1 MDGTQNR
8 ERHEGRERHEMC
20 EGRERHAVHSS
31 YIWLGGLQGAAAVFA
46 ALLVGVLPQIIPEL
60 FNPNTLGQFVN
71 GGLATIV
78 VVLLFLGTVVVSLAA
93 SLIYRLMAYRHIW
106 YEFGDEEFSFYSG
119 IFNKK
124 RVHVPYRRIQSVDQ
138 TASLL
143 QRVFG
148 VCTVQIDTAG
158 GASNKAVSVPF
169 LRKADAEALRADLFA
184 RKSAAVGAPFRE
196 ADAPSSFGNVLDAP
210 AEVWDDVRGVFA
222 GREVDTGRISFQYG
236 ITNGELILTGLSNST
251 TLILV
256 VVGIIGV
263 FSQVADFVSQ
273 MAGEAGGAVAEAL
286 ADAGLALFGNSII
299 ALIAVG
305 FIVLSL
311 FVWVMSALGTCI
323 SFGGFKARRRG
334 DRIEVE
340 RGLLQHRFHGV
351 SVDRVQSVIVK
362 QSFIRRIFGFCEL
375 SLGKVDASSGSGEM
389 KDSLSE
395 GALVVHPFVKVDRVP
410 EIVAGLI
417 PEFADMPTER
427 RRVPKVALRRALVRR
442 TVIQGWALWCA
453 VALALLHMGVTFG
466 VNTYGDDFM
475 TAAELFWF
483 ERIAFLGYVACAV
496 AEALAAVS
504 AVLWARS
511 SWFSFNRR
519 FMQVKNGGLGT
530 VSVCLPREKI
540 QFGFSKS
547 NPFQRRAKVAS
558 VTAWTAAGMRG
569 TSTRL
574 IDACEEDAAAWLAWL
589 VPGGNVIE

>member
-1 MDGTQNR
+1 MSGVQNR
-8 ERHEGRERHEMC
+8 ENRERRGMREN
-20 EGRERHAVHSS
+20 RERHAVHSS

-60 FNPNTLGQFVN
+60 FNPDSLGQFVN
-71 GGLATIV
+71 GGLAAIIIA
-78 VVLLFLGTVVVSLAA
+78 LLFLGTVIVSFAA
-93 SLIYRLMAYRHIW
+93 SLIYRLVSYKHIW

-138 TASLL
+138 TALLL

-210 AEVWDDVRGVFA
+210 AEVWGNVRGVFA
-222 GREVDTGRISFQYG
+222 GSEVDTGRISFQYG
-236 ITNGELILTGLSNST
+236 ITNSELILTGLSNK
-251 TLILV
+251 
-256 VVGIIGV
+256 
-263 FSQVADFVSQ
+263 
-273 MAGEAGGAVAEAL
+273 AGGAVAEVL
-286 ADAGLALFGNSII
+286 ADAGLALFGNSLI
-299 ALIAVG
+299 ALIVVG
-305 FIVLSL
+305 LIALSL

-351 SVDRVQSVIVK
+351 SVDRVQSVVVK
-362 QSFIRRIFGFCEL
+362 QTFVRRIFGFCEL
-375 SLGKVDASSGSGEM
+375 SLGKVDASSGSGGM
-389 KDSLSE
+389 DDSLSE

-410 EIVAGLI
+410 EIVAGLV
-417 PEFADMPTER
+417 PEFANMPTER

-442 TVIQGWALWCA
+442 TVIQGWGLWCA
-453 VALALLHMGVTFG
+453 VALALLHVGVMFG
-466 VNTYGDDFM
+466 VSAYGDGFM
-475 TAAELFWF
+475 SAGELFWF
-483 ERIAFLGYVACAV
+483 DRIALVGYVACAV
-496 AEALAAVS
+496 AEVLAAVS

-519 FMQVKNGGLGT
+519 FMQVENGGLGS

-547 NPFQRRAKVAS
+547 NPLQRRAKVATIT
-558 VTAWTAAGMRG
+558 VRTAAGLQG

>member
-1 MDGTQNR
+1 MGGPENR
-8 ERHEGRERHEMC
+8 ENREKHAV
-20 EGRERHAVHSS
+20 RENREKHAVHSS

-46 ALLVGVLPQIIPEL
+46 VLLVGVLPQLIPEL
-60 FNPNTLGQFVN
+60 FDPDSLGGYVN
-71 GGLATIV
+71 GGLAVIIIV
-78 VVLLFLGTVVVSLAA
+78 LVFLVTVVISFAVSLLYHLAA
-93 SLIYRLMAYRHIW
+93 YKHIW

-138 TASLL
+138 VASLL

-148 VCTVQIDTAG
+148 VCTVQIYTAG

-184 RKSAAVGAPFRE
+184 RKSAAVGAPSRE
-196 ADAPSSFGNVLDAP
+196 ADASSNFGNVLDAP

-236 ITNGELILTGLSNST
+236 MTNGELILTGLSNNT
-251 TLILV
+251 TLLLV
-256 VVGIIGV
+256 VVGIIGA
-263 FSQVADFVSQ
+263 FSQVADIISQ
-273 MAGEAGGAVAEAL
+273 VAGDAGGAVAGAV
-286 ADAGLALFGNSII
+286 ADAGLALFGNSLI
-299 ALIAVG
+299 ALIAAA
-305 FIVLSL
+305 FIALSL
-311 FVWVMSALGTCI
+311 LIWMMSALGTCI

-362 QSFIRRIFGFCEL
+362 QSFARRIFGFCEV
-375 SLGKVDASSGSGEM
+375 SLGKVDASSGSGSME
-389 KDSLSE
+389 DSLSE
-395 GALVVHPFVKVDRVP
+395 GALVIHPFVKVDRVP
-410 EIVAGLI
+410 EILAGLI
-417 PEFADMPTER
+417 PEFADLPAER

-442 TVIQGWALWCA
+442 TIIQGWGLWCA
-453 VALALLHMGVTFG
+453 VALALLQLGVAFG
-466 VNTYGDDFM
+466 ISTCGDDFM
-475 TAAELFWF
+475 TAGELFWF
-483 ERIAFLGYVACAV
+483 DRIALVCYVACAV
-496 AEALAAVS
+496 AEVLAAIS
-504 AVLWARS
+504 AILWARS

-519 FMQVKNGGLGT
+519 FMQVENGGLGS

-547 NPFQRRAKVAS
+547 NPFQRRAKVVT
-558 VTAWTAAGMRG
+558 VTAWTAAGLRG

>member
-1 MDGTQNR
+1 MGGPENR
-8 ERHEGRERHEMC
+8 ENREKHAV
-20 EGRERHAVHSS
+20 RENREKHAVHSS

-46 ALLVGVLPQIIPEL
+46 VLLVGVLPQLIPEL
-60 FNPNTLGQFVN
+60 FDPDSLGGYVN
-71 GGLATIV
+71 GGLAVIIIV
-78 VVLLFLGTVVVSLAA
+78 LVFLVTVVISFAVSLLYHLAA
-93 SLIYRLMAYRHIW
+93 YKHIW

-138 TASLL
+138 VASLL

-184 RKSAAVGAPFRE
+184 RKSAAVGAPSRE
-196 ADAPSSFGNVLDAP
+196 ADASSNFGNVLDAP

-236 ITNGELILTGLSNST
+236 MTNGELILTGLSNNT
-251 TLILV
+251 TLLLV
-256 VVGIIGV
+256 VVGIIGA
-263 FSQVADFVSQ
+263 FSQVADIISQ
-273 MAGEAGGAVAEAL
+273 VAGDAGGAVAGAV
-286 ADAGLALFGNSII
+286 ADAGLALFGNSLI
-299 ALIAVG
+299 ALIAAA
-305 FIVLSL
+305 FIALSL
-311 FVWVMSALGTCI
+311 LIWMMSALGTCI

-362 QSFIRRIFGFCEL
+362 QSFARRIFGFCEV
-375 SLGKVDASSGSGEM
+375 SLGKVDASSGSGSME
-389 KDSLSE
+389 DSLSE
-395 GALVVHPFVKVDRVP
+395 GALVIHPFVKVDRVP
-410 EIVAGLI
+410 EILAGLI
-417 PEFADMPTER
+417 PEFADLPAER

-442 TVIQGWALWCA
+442 TIIQGWGLWCA
-453 VALALLHMGVTFG
+453 VALALLQLGVAFG
-466 VNTYGDDFM
+466 ISTCGDDFM
-475 TAAELFWF
+475 TAGELFWF
-483 ERIAFLGYVACAV
+483 DRIALVCYVACAV
-496 AEALAAVS
+496 AEVLAAIS
-504 AVLWARS
+504 AILWARS

-519 FMQVKNGGLGT
+519 FMQVENGGLGS

-547 NPFQRRAKVAS
+547 NPFQRRAKVVT
-558 VTAWTAAGMRG
+558 VTAWTAAGLRG

>member
-1 MDGTQNR
+1 M
-8 ERHEGRERHEMC
+8 
-20 EGRERHAVHSS
+20 S
-31 YIWLGGLQGAAAVFA
+31 YK
-46 ALLVGVLPQIIPEL
+46 
-60 FNPNTLGQFVN
+60 
-71 GGLATIV
+71 
-78 VVLLFLGTVVVSLAA
+78 
-93 SLIYRLMAYRHIW
+93 HIW

-210 AEVWDDVRGVFA
+210 AEVWGNVRGVFA
-222 GREVDTGRISFQYG
+222 GSEVDTGRISFQYG
-236 ITNGELILTGLSNST
+236 ITNSELILTGLSNNT
-251 TLILV
+251 TLVLV

-273 MAGEAGGAVAEAL
+273 MAGEAGGAVAEVL
-286 ADAGLALFGNSII
+286 ADAGLALFGNSLI
-299 ALIAVG
+299 ALIVVG
-305 FIVLSL
+305 LIALSL
-311 FVWVMSALGTCI
+311 FVWVMSALGTRI

-340 RGLLQHRFHGV
+340 RGLLQHRFRGV
-351 SVDRVQSVIVK
+351 SVDCVQSVVVK
-362 QSFIRRIFGFCEL
+362 QTFVRRIFGFCEL
-375 SLGKVDASSGSGEM
+375 SLGKVDASSGSGGM
-389 KDSLSE
+389 DDSLSE

-410 EIVAGLI
+410 EIVAGLV

-442 TVIQGWALWCA
+442 TVIQGWGLWCA
-453 VALALLHMGVTFG
+453 VALALLHVGVMFG
-466 VNTYGDDFM
+466 VSAYGDGFM
-475 TAAELFWF
+475 SAGELFWF
-483 ERIAFLGYVACAV
+483 DRIALVGYVACAV
-496 AEALAAVS
+496 AEVLAAVS

-519 FMQVKNGGLGT
+519 FMQVENGGLGS

-547 NPFQRRAKVAS
+547 NPLQRRAKVATI
-558 VTAWTAAGMRG
+558 TARTAAGLQG

>member
-1 MDGTQNR
+1 M
-8 ERHEGRERHEMC
+8 
-20 EGRERHAVHSS
+20 
-31 YIWLGGLQGAAAVFA
+31 
-46 ALLVGVLPQIIPEL
+46 
-60 FNPNTLGQFVN
+60 
-71 GGLATIV
+71 
-78 VVLLFLGTVVVSLAA
+78 
-93 SLIYRLMAYRHIW
+93 
-106 YEFGDEEFSFYSG
+106 
-119 IFNKK
+119 
-124 RVHVPYRRIQSVDQ
+124 
-138 TASLL
+138 
-143 QRVFG
+143 
-148 VCTVQIDTAG
+148 
-158 GASNKAVSVPF
+158 
-169 LRKADAEALRADLFA
+169 
-184 RKSAAVGAPFRE
+184 
-196 ADAPSSFGNVLDAP
+196 
-210 AEVWDDVRGVFA
+210 
-222 GREVDTGRISFQYG
+222 
-236 ITNGELILTGLSNST
+236 
-251 TLILV
+251 
-256 VVGIIGV
+256 
-263 FSQVADFVSQ
+263 
-273 MAGEAGGAVAEAL
+273 
-286 ADAGLALFGNSII
+286 
-299 ALIAVG
+299 
-305 FIVLSL
+305 
-311 FVWVMSALGTCI
+311 
-323 SFGGFKARRRG
+323 
-334 DRIEVE
+334 
-340 RGLLQHRFHGV
+340 

-427 RRVPKVALRRALVRR
+427 RCVPKAALRRALVRR

-483 ERIAFLGYVACAV
+483 DRIALLGYVACAV
-496 AEALAAVS
+496 AEVLAAVS

-519 FMQVKNGGLGT
+519 FMQVENGGLGT

-547 NPFQRRAKVAS
+547 NPFQRRAKVVT
-558 VTAWTAAGMRG
+558 VTAWTAAGLRG

>member
-1 MDGTQNR
+1 M
-8 ERHEGRERHEMC
+8 
-20 EGRERHAVHSS
+20 S
-31 YIWLGGLQGAAAVFA
+31 YK
-46 ALLVGVLPQIIPEL
+46 
-60 FNPNTLGQFVN
+60 
-71 GGLATIV
+71 
-78 VVLLFLGTVVVSLAA
+78 
-93 SLIYRLMAYRHIW
+93 HIW

-222 GREVDTGRISFQYG
+222 GSEVDTGRISFQYG
-236 ITNGELILTGLSNST
+236 ITNSELILTGLSNNT
-251 TLILV
+251 TLVLV

-263 FSQVADFVSQ
+263 FSQVAEVVSQ
-273 MAGEAGGAVAEAL
+273 MAGEAGGAVAEVL
-286 ADAGLALFGNSII
+286 ADAGLALFGNSLI
-299 ALIAVG
+299 ALIVVG
-305 FIVLSL
+305 LIALSL
-311 FVWVMSALGTCI
+311 FVWVMLALGTCI

-351 SVDRVQSVIVK
+351 SADRVQSVVVK
-362 QSFIRRIFGFCEL
+362 QTFVRRIFGFCEL
-375 SLGKVDASSGSGEM
+375 SLGKVDASSGSGGME
-389 KDSLSE
+389 DSLSE

-410 EIVAGLI
+410 EIVAGLV

-442 TVIQGWALWCA
+442 TIVQGWGLWCA
-453 VALALLHMGVTFG
+453 VALALLHVGVMFG
-466 VNTYGDDFM
+466 VSAYGDGFM
-475 TAAELFWF
+475 SAGEIFWF
-483 ERIAFLGYVACAV
+483 DRIALVGYVACAV
-496 AEALAAVS
+496 AEVLAAVG

-519 FMQVKNGGLGT
+519 FMQVENGGLGT

-547 NPFQRRAKVAS
+547 NPLQRRAKVATI
-558 VTAWTAAGMRG
+558 TARTAAGLQG

>member
-1 MDGTQNR
+1 MGGSENR
-8 ERHEGRERHEMC
+8 EKRAVREN
-20 EGRERHAVHSS
+20 REKHAVHSS

-46 ALLVGVLPQIIPEL
+46 VLLVGVLPQLIPEL
-60 FNPNTLGQFVN
+60 FDPDSLGGYVN
-71 GGLATIV
+71 GGLAVIIIV
-78 VVLLFLGTVVVSLAA
+78 LVFLVTVVISFAVSLLYHLAA
-93 SLIYRLMAYRHIW
+93 YKHIW

-138 TASLL
+138 VASLL

-184 RKSAAVGAPFRE
+184 RKSAAVGAPSRE
-196 ADAPSSFGNVLDAP
+196 ADASSNFGNVLDAP

-236 ITNGELILTGLSNST
+236 MTNGELILTGLSNNT
-251 TLILV
+251 TLLLV
-256 VVGIIGV
+256 VVGIIGA
-263 FSQVADFVSQ
+263 FSQVADIISQ
-273 MAGEAGGAVAEAL
+273 VAGDAGGAVAGAV
-286 ADAGLALFGNSII
+286 ADAGLALFGNSLI
-299 ALIAVG
+299 ALIAAA
-305 FIVLSL
+305 FIALSL
-311 FVWVMSALGTCI
+311 LIWMMSALGTCI

-362 QSFIRRIFGFCEL
+362 QSFARRIFGFCEV
-375 SLGKVDASSGSGEM
+375 SLGKVDASSGSGSME
-389 KDSLSE
+389 DSLSE
-395 GALVVHPFVKVDRVP
+395 GALVIHPFVKVDRVP
-410 EIVAGLI
+410 EILAGLI
-417 PEFADMPTER
+417 PEFADLPAER

-442 TVIQGWALWCA
+442 TIIQGWGLWCA
-453 VALALLHMGVTFG
+453 VALALLQLGVAFG
-466 VNTYGDDFM
+466 ISTCGDDFM
-475 TAAELFWF
+475 TAGELFWF
-483 ERIAFLGYVACAV
+483 DRIALVCYVACAV
-496 AEALAAVS
+496 AEVLAAIS
-504 AVLWARS
+504 AILWARS

-519 FMQVKNGGLGT
+519 FMQVENGGLGS

-547 NPFQRRAKVAS
+547 NPFQRRAKVAT
-558 VTAWTAAGMRG
+558 VTARTAAGLQG

-589 VPGGNVIE
+589 TPGGNVIE

>member
-1 MDGTQNR
+1 MSGVQNR
-8 ERHEGRERHEMC
+8 ENRERRGMREN
-20 EGRERHAVHSS
+20 RERHAVHSS

-60 FNPNTLGQFVN
+60 FNPDSLGQFVN
-71 GGLATIV
+71 GGLAAIIIA
-78 VVLLFLGTVVVSLAA
+78 LLFLGTVIVSFAA
-93 SLIYRLMAYRHIW
+93 SLIYRLVSYKHIW

-210 AEVWDDVRGVFA
+210 AEVWGNVRGVFA
-222 GREVDTGRISFQYG
+222 GSEVDTGRISFQYG
-236 ITNGELILTGLSNST
+236 ITNSELILTGLSNNT
-251 TLILV
+251 TLVLV

-273 MAGEAGGAVAEAL
+273 MAGEAGGAVAEVL
-286 ADAGLALFGNSII
+286 ADAGLALFGNSLI
-299 ALIAVG
+299 ALIVVG
-305 FIVLSL
+305 LIALSL

-334 DRIEVE
+334 DRIEVG
-340 RGLLQHRFHGV
+340 RGLLQHRFPGV
-351 SVDRVQSVIVK
+351 SVDRVQSVVVR
-362 QSFIRRIFGFCEL
+362 QTFVRRIFGFCEL
-375 SLGKVDASSGSGEM
+375 SLGKVDASSGSGGME
-389 KDSLSE
+389 DSLSE

-410 EIVAGLI
+410 EIVAGLV

-427 RRVPKVALRRALVRR
+427 RRVPKVALRRALVRHTIIR
-442 TVIQGWALWCA
+442 GGG
-453 VALALLHMGVTFG
+453 ALLVRP
-466 VNTYGDDFM
+466 D
-475 TAAELFWF
+475 
-483 ERIAFLGYVACAV
+483 RACG
-496 AEALAAVS
+496 L
-504 AVLWARS
+504 
-511 SWFSFNRR
+511 RR
-519 FMQVKNGGLGT
+519 V
-530 VSVCLPREKI
+530 
-540 QFGFSKS
+540 
-547 NPFQRRAKVAS
+547 
-558 VTAWTAAGMRG
+558 RG
-569 TSTRL
+569 
-574 IDACEEDAAAWLAWL
+574 C
-589 VPGGNVIE
+589 

>member
-1 MDGTQNR
+1 MGGPENR
-8 ERHEGRERHEMC
+8 ENREKHAV
-20 EGRERHAVHSS
+20 RENREKHAVHSS

-46 ALLVGVLPQIIPEL
+46 VLLVGVLPQLIPEL
-60 FNPNTLGQFVN
+60 FDPDSLGGYVN
-71 GGLATIV
+71 GGLAVIIIV
-78 VVLLFLGTVVVSLAA
+78 LVFLVTVVISFAVSLLYHLAA
-93 SLIYRLMAYRHIW
+93 YKHIW

-138 TASLL
+138 VASLL

-184 RKSAAVGAPFRE
+184 RKSAAVGAPSRE
-196 ADAPSSFGNVLDAP
+196 ADASSNFGNVLDAP

-236 ITNGELILTGLSNST
+236 MTNGELILTGLSNNT
-251 TLILV
+251 TLLLV
-256 VVGIIGV
+256 VVGIIGA
-263 FSQVADFVSQ
+263 FSQVADIISQ
-273 MAGEAGGAVAEAL
+273 VAGDAGGAVAGAV
-286 ADAGLALFGNSII
+286 ADAGLALFGNSLI
-299 ALIAVG
+299 ALIAAA
-305 FIVLSL
+305 FIALSL
-311 FVWVMSALGTCI
+311 LIWMMSALGTCI

-334 DRIEVE
+334 DRIEGE

-362 QSFIRRIFGFCEL
+362 QSFARRIFGFCEV
-375 SLGKVDASSGSGEM
+375 SLGKVDASSGSGSME
-389 KDSLSE
+389 DSLSE
-395 GALVVHPFVKVDRVP
+395 GALVIHPFVKVDRVP
-410 EIVAGLI
+410 EILAGLI
-417 PEFADMPTER
+417 PEFADLPAER

-442 TVIQGWALWCA
+442 TIIQGWGLWCA
-453 VALALLHMGVTFG
+453 VALALLQLGVAFG
-466 VNTYGDDFM
+466 ISTCGDDFM
-475 TAAELFWF
+475 TAGELFWF
-483 ERIAFLGYVACAV
+483 DRIALVCYVACAV
-496 AEALAAVS
+496 AEVLAAIS
-504 AVLWARS
+504 AILWARS

-519 FMQVKNGGLGT
+519 FMQVENGGLGS

-547 NPFQRRAKVAS
+547 NPFQRRAKVAT
-558 VTAWTAAGMRG
+558 VTARTAAGLQG

-589 VPGGNVIE
+589 TPGGNVIE

>member
-1 MDGTQNR
+1 MGGPENR
-8 ERHEGRERHEMC
+8 ENREKHAV
-20 EGRERHAVHSS
+20 RENREKHAVHSS

-46 ALLVGVLPQIIPEL
+46 VLLVGVLPQLIPEL
-60 FNPNTLGQFVN
+60 FDPDSLGGYVN
-71 GGLATIV
+71 GGLAVIIIV
-78 VVLLFLGTVVVSLAA
+78 LVFLVTVVISFAVSLLYHLAA
-93 SLIYRLMAYRHIW
+93 YKHIW

-138 TASLL
+138 VASLL

-184 RKSAAVGAPFRE
+184 RKSAAVGAPSRE
-196 ADAPSSFGNVLDAP
+196 ADASSTFGNVLDAP

-222 GREVDTGRISFQYG
+222 GREVDTGRISCQYG
-236 ITNGELILTGLSNST
+236 MTNGELILTGLSNNT
-251 TLILV
+251 TLLLV
-256 VVGIIGV
+256 VVGIIGA
-263 FSQVADFVSQ
+263 FSQVADIISQ
-273 MAGEAGGAVAEAL
+273 VAGDAGGAVAGAV
-286 ADAGLALFGNSII
+286 ADAGLALFGNSLI
-299 ALIAVG
+299 ALIAAA
-305 FIVLSL
+305 FIALSL
-311 FVWVMSALGTCI
+311 LIWMMSALGTCI

-362 QSFIRRIFGFCEL
+362 QTFVRRIFGFCEL
-375 SLGKVDASSGSGEM
+375 SLGKVDASSGSGGME
-389 KDSLSE
+389 DSLSE
-395 GALVVHPFVKVDRVP
+395 GALVIHPFVKVDRVP
-410 EIVAGLI
+410 EILAGLI
-417 PEFADMPTER
+417 PEFADLPAER

-442 TVIQGWALWCA
+442 TIIQGWGLWCA
-453 VALALLHMGVTFG
+453 VALALLQLGVAFG
-466 VNTYGDDFM
+466 ISTCGDDFM
-475 TAAELFWF
+475 TAGELFWF
-483 ERIAFLGYVACAV
+483 DRIALVCYVACAV
-496 AEALAAVS
+496 AEVLAAIS
-504 AVLWARS
+504 AILWARS

-519 FMQVKNGGLGT
+519 FMQVENGGLGS

-547 NPFQRRAKVAS
+547 NPFQRRAKVAT
-558 VTAWTAAGMRG
+558 VTARTAAGLQG

-589 VPGGNVIE
+589 TPGGNVIE

>member
-8 ERHEGRERHEMC
+8 ERH

-46 ALLVGVLPQIIPEL
+46 ALLIGVLPQIIPEL
-60 FNPNTLGQFVN
+60 FNPNALGQFVN

-93 SLIYRLMAYRHIW
+93 SLIYRLVAYGHIW

-169 LRKADAEALRADLFA
+169 LRKADAEALRVDLFA
-184 RKSAAVGAPFRE
+184 RKSAAVGTPFRE

-263 FSQVADFVSQ
+263 FSQVADFVSHLT
-273 MAGEAGGAVAEAL
+273 ARAVEARP
-286 ADAGLALFGNSII
+286 ADASAALHELQQLTANLPMD
-299 ALIAVG
+299 AWQYRKPADDHRYNRDDLD
-305 FIVLSL
+305 
-311 FVWVMSALGTCI
+311 
-323 SFGGFKARRRG
+323 
-334 DRIEVE
+334 DRE
-340 RGLLQHRFHGV
+340 
-351 SVDRVQSVIVK
+351 
-362 QSFIRRIFGFCEL
+362 
-375 SLGKVDASSGSGEM
+375 
-389 KDSLSE
+389 
-395 GALVVHPFVKVDRVP
+395 
-410 EIVAGLI
+410 
-417 PEFADMPTER
+417 PEFE
-427 RRVPKVALRRALVRR
+427 L
-442 TVIQGWALWCA
+442 
-453 VALALLHMGVTFG
+453 
-466 VNTYGDDFM
+466 
-475 TAAELFWF
+475 AELAHPQQVHRRNHDEKHRGRHPLRNRGKPVVD
-483 ERIAFLGYVACAV
+483 ERADHAQLHH
-496 AEALAAVS
+496 
-504 AVLWARS
+504 RH
-511 SWFSFNRR
+511 
-519 FMQVKNGGLGT
+519 Q
-530 VSVCLPREKI
+530 
-540 QFGFSKS
+540 
-547 NPFQRRAKVAS
+547 
-558 VTAWTAAGMRG
+558 
-569 TSTRL
+569 
-574 IDACEEDAAAWLAWL
+574 
-589 VPGGNVIE
+589 NVIEPVVPAAHEAGALRPVAGRVVAERTGPRVFDRHLAQRPHDHEDSQPAHKIGKQD

>member
-1 MDGTQNR
+1 MDGVQNR
-8 ERHEGRERHEMC
+8 ENRERRGMREN
-20 EGRERHAVHSS
+20 RERHAVHSS

-60 FNPNTLGQFVN
+60 FNPDSLGQFVN
-71 GGLATIV
+71 GGLAAIII
-78 VVLLFLGTVVVSLAA
+78 VLLFLGAVTVSLAA
-93 SLIYRLMAYRHIW
+93 SLIYRLVSYKHIW

-119 IFNKK
+119 VFNKK

-222 GREVDTGRISFQYG
+222 GSEVDTGRISFQYG
-236 ITNGELILTGLSNST
+236 ITNSELILTGLSNNT
-251 TLILV
+251 TLVLV

-273 MAGEAGGAVAEAL
+273 MAGEAGGAVAEVL
-286 ADAGLALFGNSII
+286 ADAGLALFGNSLI
-299 ALIAVG
+299 ALIVVG
-305 FIVLSL
+305 LIALSL

-351 SVDRVQSVIVK
+351 SVDRVQS
-362 QSFIRRIFGFCEL
+362 
-375 SLGKVDASSGSGEM
+375 LGKVDASSGSGGM
-389 KDSLSE
+389 DDSLSE

-410 EIVAGLI
+410 EIVAGLV

-427 RRVPKVALRRALVRR
+427 RRVPKVALCRALVRR
-442 TVIQGWALWCA
+442 TIVRGWALWCA
-453 VALALLHMGVTFG
+453 VALALLHVGVMLG
-466 VNTYGDDFM
+466 VSAYGDGFM
-475 TAAELFWF
+475 SAGELFWF
-483 ERIAFLGYVACAV
+483 DRIVLVGYVACAV
-496 AEALAAVS
+496 AEVLAAVG

-547 NPFQRRAKVAS
+547 NPLQRRAKVATI
-558 VTAWTAAGMRG
+558 TARTAAGLQG

-574 IDACEEDAAAWLAWL
+574 IDACEEDAAAWLEWL

>member
-1 MDGTQNR
+1 M
-8 ERHEGRERHEMC
+8 
-20 EGRERHAVHSS
+20 S
-31 YIWLGGLQGAAAVFA
+31 YK
-46 ALLVGVLPQIIPEL
+46 
-60 FNPNTLGQFVN
+60 
-71 GGLATIV
+71 
-78 VVLLFLGTVVVSLAA
+78 
-93 SLIYRLMAYRHIW
+93 HIW

-305 FIVLSL
+305 FIALSL
-311 FVWVMSALGTCI
+311 FVWAMSALGTCI

-375 SLGKVDASSGSGEM
+375 SLGKVDASSGSGGME
-389 KDSLSE
+389 DSISE

-442 TVIQGWALWCA
+442 TVIQGWGLWCA
-453 VALALLHMGVTFG
+453 VALALLHVGVMFG
-466 VNTYGDDFM
+466 VSAYGDDFM
-475 TAAELFWF
+475 SAGELFWF
-483 ERIAFLGYVACAV
+483 DRIALLGYVACAV

-519 FMQVKNGGLGT
+519 FMQVENGGLGS

-547 NPFQRRAKVAS
+547 NPFQRRAKVAT
-558 VTAWTAAGMRG
+558 VTAWTAAGLRG

>member
-1 MDGTQNR
+1 MDGVQNRGNR
-8 ERHEGRERHEMC
+8 ERRGMREN
-20 EGRERHAVHSS
+20 RERHAVHSS

-46 ALLVGVLPQIIPEL
+46 ALLVGVLLQIIPEL
-60 FNPNTLGQFVN
+60 FNPDSLGQFVN
-71 GGLATIV
+71 GGLAAIII
-78 VVLLFLGTVVVSLAA
+78 VLLFLGTVIVSLAA
-93 SLIYRLMAYRHIW
+93 SLIYRLVSYKHIW

-119 IFNKK
+119 VFNKK

-222 GREVDTGRISFQYG
+222 GSEVDTGRISFQYG
-236 ITNGELILTGLSNST
+236 ITNSELILTGLSNNT
-251 TLILV
+251 TLVLV

-273 MAGEAGGAVAEAL
+273 MAGEAGGAVAEVL
-286 ADAGLALFGNSII
+286 ADAGLALFGNSLI
-299 ALIAVG
+299 ALIVVG
-305 FIVLSL
+305 LIALSL

-351 SVDRVQSVIVK
+351 SVDRVQSVVVK
-362 QSFIRRIFGFCEL
+362 QTFVRRIFGFCEL
-375 SLGKVDASSGSGEM
+375 SLGKVDASSGSGGM
-389 KDSLSE
+389 DDSLSE

-410 EIVAGLI
+410 EIVAGLV

-442 TVIQGWALWCA
+442 TIIQGWGLWCA
-453 VALALLHMGVTFG
+453 VALALLHVGVMLG
-466 VNTYGDDFM
+466 VSAYGDGFM
-475 TAAELFWF
+475 SAGELFWF
-483 ERIAFLGYVACAV
+483 DRIALVGYVACAV
-496 AEALAAVS
+496 AEVLAAVG

-547 NPFQRRAKVAS
+547 NPLQRRAKVATI
-558 VTAWTAAGMRG
+558 TARTAAGLQG